1 MKSIRQ
7 ALSNLASTLRGSVAT
22 TQCDD
27 VRINIQDGV
36 VSGMT
41 STSTPSPSS
50 AQLCGPAR
58 GTRVLRSPNVPPIVI
73 SVDGNIG
80 AGKSTII
87 SQLKTVFE
95 DMPNVHFIHEP
106 VDTIWNRVV
115 DESGETLLSN
125 FYKNPTEHAFT
136 FQIMAYISRLSI
148 LAQAVKNLNYDII
161 ITERCLET
169 DRNVFE
175 KMLHDQGIISK
186 MEHAVYNMWF
196 DEFYRDVRCNAFIY
210 VQASVDT
217 CMQRIKHRSR
227 DGETI
232 SRDYIARCVEYHENW
247 IMNDTRKR
255 LVIDADS
262 DSVSNEEV
270 RDQKILQ
277 IVTFIHSLCTDSG
290 ADDS

>member
-1 MKSIRQ
+1 MASAATATTMTTTIRQ
-7 ALSNLASTLRGSVAT
+7 ALSTLASTLRGSPA
-22 TQCDD
+22 CDD
-27 VRINIQDGV
+27 VRIHIQDGI

-41 STSTPSPSS
+41 STQSRQHQQQPH
-50 AQLCGPAR
+50 QQ
-58 GTRVLRSPNVPPIVI
+58 RVLRSPNVPPIII

-87 SQLKTVFE
+87 TQLKTVFK
-95 DMPNVHFIHEP
+95 DIPNVHFIHEP
-106 VDTIWNRVV
+106 VDTVWNRIV

-125 FYKNPTEHAFT
+125 FYKNPAEHAFT

-148 LAQAVKNLNYDII
+148 LAQAVKNLNYDVI

-175 KMLHDQGIISK
+175 KMLHDQGVISQ

-196 DEFYRDVRCNAFIY
+196 DEFYRDVRCSAFIY
-210 VQASVDT
+210 VRASVDT

-247 IMNDTRKR
+247 IMNDSRKR
-255 LVIDADS
+255 LIVDADS
-262 DSVSNEEV
+262 DSVANEDV

-277 IVTFIHSLCTDSG
+277 IVTFIHSLCIE
-290 ADDS
+290 